1 MEYRNPFKP
10 TAGKMPPVLVGRDK
24 VVNDFVEGLYEGEGA
39 PGRLM
44 RITGPRGS
52 GKTVLLSELAKI
64 ADDQGWLV
72 VNAAGSDELVESLS
86 RKLKRAPFF
95 NEVRLKAQVPF
106 ASIEAQHL
114 NTSPDDF
121 ESLLE
126 FATGEMS
133 KRGKGLLITIDEVQ
147 DAPMDAIRTIASAVQ
162 FMIRDEQNIALV
174 FAGIT
179 TGVLDILNGKSL
191 TFLRRAKPEELD
203 AIPLDEVRDS
213 LLQTVEESGFSI
225 DDDALDAATEATR
238 GYAYLIQLVGYH
250 VWRAAWLKGRDGE
263 GPITITLVDAHKG
276 IESALEEFKM
286 AVLETAISGLPKT
299 AIDFIL
305 AMSDMSD
312 VASVAEIAK
321 VLGKSSGYLSP
332 YRRKLISRQVIEPT
346 APGFV
351 TFSIPFMKEFLQ
363 ECREEILA
371 RYGE

>member
-1 MEYRNPFKP
+1 M
-10 TAGKMPPVLVGRDK
+10 
-24 VVNDFVEGLYEGEGA
+24 
-39 PGRLM
+39 
-44 RITGPRGS
+44 
-52 GKTVLLSELAKI
+52 
-64 ADDQGWLV
+64 
-72 VNAAGSDELVESLS
+72 VNAAGSDNLVESLC

-95 NEVRLKAQVPF
+95 NEV
-106 ASIEAQHL
+106 
-114 NTSPDDF
+114 
-121 ESLLE
+121 
-126 FATGEMS
+126 
-133 KRGKGLLITIDEVQ
+133 Q
-147 DAPMDAIRTIASAVQ
+147 DAPLDAIRTIASVVQ

-203 AIPLDEVRDS
+203 AIPLDEVRYS
-213 LLQTVEESGFSI
+213 LLQTIEESGLSI

-250 VWRAAWLKGRDGE
+250 VWRAAWLRGRDGE
-263 GPITITLVDAHKG
+263 GPITITLADAHKR

-286 AVLETAISGLPKT
+286 AVLETAISDLPQR

-305 AMSDMSD
+305 AMSDMPD

-332 YRRKLISRQVIEPT
+332 YRRKLISCQVIEPT
-346 APGFV
+346 ASGFV

-363 ECREEILA
+363 KSREEILA